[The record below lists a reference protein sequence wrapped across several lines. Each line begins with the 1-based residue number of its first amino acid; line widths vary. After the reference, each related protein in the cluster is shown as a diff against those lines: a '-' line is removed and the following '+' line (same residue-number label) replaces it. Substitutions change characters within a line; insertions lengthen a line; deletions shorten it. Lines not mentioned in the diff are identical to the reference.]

1 MLVQLLAVL
10 VGIFIRKGEL
20 TSSTPPACLLL
31 GKYSRCNFSKW
42 NFQEFR
48 TGLAVL
54 AWGGP
59 LSDFNETVTEAQTA
73 GG

>member
-31 GKYSRCNFSKW
+31 GKFSRCNFSKW

-54 AWGGP
+54 AWGS
-59 LSDFNETVTEAQTA
+59 LK
-73 GG
+73 